1 MISVH
6 QSGLSVFLFREKLE
20 APNFEKI
27 RIIDVPLILEIRQ
40 FEWDLIVQN
49 IKLLLFVNSS

>member
-6 QSGLSVFLFREKLE
+6 QSGLSVFLFKEKLE

-40 FEWDLIVQN
+40 FE
-49 IKLLLFVNSS
+49 